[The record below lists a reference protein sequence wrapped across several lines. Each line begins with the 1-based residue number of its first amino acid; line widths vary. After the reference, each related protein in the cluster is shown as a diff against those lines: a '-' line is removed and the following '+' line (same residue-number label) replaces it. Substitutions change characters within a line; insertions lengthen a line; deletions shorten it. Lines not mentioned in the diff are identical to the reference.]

1 MPQETIPRRRRRR
14 AGPPAGDARR
24 HPLENAFTV
33 TGFVLGMCALVFGF
47 IPATHFLGALAALL
61 GLPTALYAQ
70 LISATTGERFANV
83 IAMIAAFVGGAM
95 ALRHGGFSL

>member
-1 MPQETIPRRRRRR
+1 MPQETIPKRGRRTGSS
-14 AGPPAGDARR
+14 ADGARR
-24 HPLENAFTV
+24 HPFENVFTV
-33 TGFVLGMCALVFGF
+33 IAFVLGICALVFGF

-70 LISATTGERFANV
+70 LISATTGERFFNV
-83 IAMIAAFVGGAM
+83 IAMVAAFVGGAM